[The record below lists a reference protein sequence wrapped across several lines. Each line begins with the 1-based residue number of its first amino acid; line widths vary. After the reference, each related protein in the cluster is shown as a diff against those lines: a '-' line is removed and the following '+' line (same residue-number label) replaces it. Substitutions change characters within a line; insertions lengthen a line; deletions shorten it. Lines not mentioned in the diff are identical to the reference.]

1 MFVEIFRPQ
10 THLGTTRSH
19 TTYYQ
24 YTQFFKFKLSQRP
37 QFKKIAIKEK
47 LPIYIIFKLKLS

>member
-1 MFVEIFRPQ
+1 MFVEIFRLQ

-47 LPIYIIFKLKLS
+47 LPIYIIF